1 MATHQKMAQEITP
14 VYRFEKLE
22 SETVS
27 DLIPIYQQAF
37 GICITSD
44 KLRLKQDTSVFGPSF
59 VGYIAYAENNE
70 PAAFYG
76 VFPCLLEYK
85 GQKYLVAQS
94 GDTMTHPA
102 HTGKGLFTQLALK
115 TYEYC
120 KENGIHLVFGF
131 PNQNSYPGFVKKLGW
146 VHFDDMEVYT
156 IRAPGFSW
164 YRIRKY
170 LKLSDALHKRRGNR
184 ILNKQKPGKPFT
196 SSCQSED
203 VPVIDH
209 SADFFKYKTY
219 EKNYLLNIEG
229 LNVWLKFDTDFL
241 YVGDIEKSSE
251 EKTLRVIRAL
261 KSLARRMFIP
271 HIRFQGSTGTPLSQ
285 FFAKHGQKMEAKH
298 PIGGVHFGHEIPLE
312 KIKFTMADN
321 DTF

>member
-1 MATHQKMAQEITP
+1 MQNYCFKKFNLDNI
-14 VYRFEKLE
+14 
-22 SETVS
+22 S
-27 DLIPIYQQAF
+27 DFALIYSHAFSKPIDERTII
-37 GICITSD
+37 G
-44 KLRLKQDTSVFGPSF
+44 KQDTSVFGPSF

-102 HTGKGLFTQLALK
+102 HAGKGLFTQLALK

-156 IRAPGFSW
+156 IRAPGISW

-170 LKLSDALHKRRGNR
+170 LRLSDVLHKRRGNR

-219 EKNYLLNIEG
+219 AKNYLLNIEG

-251 EKTLRVIRAL
+251 EKTLRAIRAL

-285 FFAKHGQKMEAKH
+285 FFAKYGQKMEAKH
-298 PIGGVHFGHEIPLE
+298 PIGGVNFSHEIPLE
-312 KIKFTMADN
+312 KLKFTMADN

>member
-1 MATHQKMAQEITP
+1 MEYYFERLTSENIVDLVHI
-14 VYRFEKLE
+14 YR
-22 SETVS
+22 S
-27 DLIPIYQQAF
+27 AF
-37 GICITSD
+37 RKELDVTCF
-44 KLRLKQDTSVFGPSF
+44 KKKQDTSLAGLSH
-59 VGYIAYAENNE
+59 VGFIAFSETNE

-102 HTGKGLFTQLALK
+102 HAGKGLFTQLALK

-156 IRAPGFSW
+156 IRAPGISW

-170 LKLSDALHKRRGNR
+170 LKLSDALHQRRGNR

-219 EKNYLLNIEG
+219 AKNYLLNIEG

-271 HIRFQGSTGTPLSQ
+271 HIRFQGSTGTPLNQ

-298 PIGGVHFGHEIPLE
+298 PIGGVNFSLEIPLE
-312 KIKFTMADN
+312 KLKFTMADN

>member
-1 MATHQKMAQEITP
+1 M
-14 VYRFEKLE
+14 EKYCFKKL
-22 SETVS
+22 S
-27 DLIPIYQQAF
+27 DKNIAHLIPIYRNAF
-37 GICITSD
+37 GKEIEISA
-44 KLRLKQDTSVFGPSF
+44 LIQKQDTSAFGPSF

-156 IRAPGFSW
+156 IRAPGISW

-209 SADFFKYKTY
+209 SADFFSYKTY

-229 LNVWLKFDTDFL
+229 LNVWLKFDTHFI

-251 EKTLRVIRAL
+251 EKTLRVIQAL

-285 FFAKHGQKMEAKH
+285 FFAKYGLKLEAKH
-298 PIGGVHFGHEIPLE
+298 PIGGVNFSHEIPLE